1 MARGTLSGTVTGL
14 VVSALAVGTA
24 SVMTEVPGA
33 GAPEATA
40 IEVPAGSEFDQAR
53 DDTQATLPE
62 VEATSDA
69 AEVAR
74 VEPPK
79 PDDLSLIDTDDTES
93 AAQPETGD
101 TEVALNAPS
110 AEDTAPGIA
119 ADGDAPVLPTPQVE
133 APAAPASEEELSI
146 STEPAQPA
154 LPDVSEED
162 TGFATDDVADPDSVA
177 AAPVEEEASEEVA
190 PAITEESDLTVVD
203 PEPTPEPA
211 PAAEAP
217 QDPPAEVQEETA
229 ADAGESGEAAAEETE
244 TVNVQD
250 SVVEPSLPVIEV
262 PDATPDEVPATPEPP
277 AAPEEDLTALAE
289 PNAPSGTIDDI
300 APNVTT
306 DRLPSVSGEP
316 EAAQEDAAAADPDVT
331 EPAPVADDSLP
342 PIQRFASPF
351 ENPDGK
357 PLMSIV
363 LIDDGSS
370 PIGLDALN
378 SFPYPLSFAVD
389 AGWPG
394 AGDAMQK
401 YRDAGFEVLAMVDLP
416 KGQAA
421 TETEVSMQTYLERVP
436 EAVAVM
442 EGDGSGLQAG
452 REASE
457 QLAQIL
463 RDTGH
468 GAVLFPNGLN
478 TAQKLIAREGVP
490 SASVFRDFDAKGQN
504 ATVIRRFL
512 DQAAFRAGQEEKGV
526 IMVGRLRADT
536 ISALL
541 LWGLQDRAGR
551 VAIAPVSA
559 VLTAE

>member
-1 MARGTLSGTVTGL
+1 MARGTLSGAVTGL

-53 DDTQATLPE
+53 DDTEATLPAA
-62 VEATSDA
+62 EAPSDA
-69 AEVAR
+69 AEVTR
-74 VEPPK
+74 VEPPT

-110 AEDTAPGIA
+110 TEDAAPGIA
-119 ADGDAPVLPTPQVE
+119 ADSDAPVQPTPQAE
-133 APAAPASEEELSI
+133 APAAPAVEEELSI

-154 LPDVSEED
+154 LPDLSEEE
-162 TGFATDDVADPDSVA
+162 TGFV
-177 AAPVEEEASEEVA
+177 
-190 PAITEESDLTVVD
+190 
-203 PEPTPEPA
+203 
-211 PAAEAP
+211 
-217 QDPPAEVQEETA
+217 
-229 ADAGESGEAAAEETE
+229 AAEETAPADVTPEE
-244 TVNVQD
+244 TVVEPEPPVIVEEEPDVAAVEPAPEPEPATEAPGEDPAAAPEEDTRASDGSGESDSTSETVEVQD
-250 SVVEPSLPVIEV
+250 SVVAPSLPVIEV

-277 AAPEEDLTALAE
+277 TTPEEDVAALAE
-289 PNAPSGTIDDI
+289 PEEPSGTIDNI

-306 DRLPSVSGEP
+306 GRLPSVTDTPEP
-316 EAAQEDAAAADPDVT
+316 TEEDATSTADTGDAEAADPAQV
-331 EPAPVADDSLP
+331 DDSLP
-342 PIQRFASPF
+342 PIQRFATAF
-351 ENPDGK
+351 ENPNDK

-370 PIGLDALN
+370 PIGLEALK

-389 AGWPG
+389 TGWSG
-394 AGDAMQK
+394 AGEATQR
-401 YRDAGFEVLAMVDLP
+401 YREAGFEVLAMVDLP
-416 KGQAA
+416 EGQAA
-421 TETEVSMQTYLERVP
+421 SDTEVAMQTYLERVP

-457 QLAQIL
+457 QLAKIL

-512 DQAAFRAGQEEKGV
+512 DQAAFRAGQEENGV

>member
-1 MARGTLSGTVTGL
+1 M
-14 VVSALAVGTA
+14 AVGTA

-40 IEVPAGSEFDQAR
+40 IEVPAGSEFNQAR
-53 DDTQATLPE
+53 DDTEATLPE
-62 VEATSDA
+62 AEATTDA

-74 VEPPK
+74 VEPPQ

-101 TEVALNAPS
+101 TEVALNAPAADES
-110 AEDTAPGIA
+110 APGIA
-119 ADGDAPVLPTPQVE
+119 ADSDAPVQPTPQAE
-133 APAAPASEEELSI
+133 APAAPAIEEELSI

-162 TGFATDDVADPDSVA
+162 TGFATPSEPEQAPPAEETADTSNTA
-177 AAPVEEEASEEVA
+177 EEPTIEVPEEPEVA
-190 PAITEESDLTVVD
+190 VI
-203 PEPTPEPA
+203 EPTPTAEPE
-211 PAAEAP
+211 PEPVAEATT
-217 QDPPAEVQEETA
+217 DTT
-229 ADAGESGEAAAEETE
+229 ADAGESGDVATEDTTEETAEENAE
-244 TVNVQD
+244 TVEVQD
-250 SVVEPSLPVIEV
+250 SVVAPSLPVIEV
-262 PDATPDEVPATPEPP
+262 PDASPDEVPATPEPP
-277 AAPEEDLTALAE
+277 AAPEEELAALAE
-289 PNAPSGTIDDI
+289 PEEPSGTIDDI

-306 DRLPSVSGEP
+306 DRLPSVTDEP
-316 EAAQEDAAAADPDVT
+316 EPSEEDTAVAADPDAA
-331 EPAPVADDSLP
+331 EPAPANDSLP
-342 PIQRFASPF
+342 PIQRFATVF
-351 ENPDGK
+351 ENPSEK

-389 AGWPG
+389 TGWDG
-394 AGDAMQK
+394 AGAAMQR
-401 YRDAGFEVLAMVDLP
+401 YRDAGFEVLAMINLP
-416 KGQAA
+416 EGQGASD
-421 TETEVSMQTYLERVP
+421 TEVSMQTYLERVP

>member
-1 MARGTLSGTVTGL
+1 MARGSLSGAVTGL

-33 GAPEATA
+33 GAPETTA
-40 IEVPAGSEFDQAR
+40 IEVPAGSEFNQSR
-53 DDTQATLPE
+53 DDTQANLPE
-62 VEATSDA
+62 EAEVTPDTS
-69 AEVAR
+69 EVAR
-74 VEPPK
+74 VEAPQ

-110 AEDTAPGIA
+110 TEDTAPGIE
-119 ADGDAPVLPTPQVE
+119 ADSDAPVLPTPQAN
-133 APAAPASEEELSI
+133 APAAPANEQELSI

-162 TGFATDDVADPDSVA
+162 TGFVAQEEA
-177 AAPVEEEASEEVA
+177 EPVETA
-190 PAITEESDLTVVD
+190 
-203 PEPTPEPA
+203 PEPA
-211 PAAEAP
+211 DAAPANEPAEEDAPAVAADEPEVASEPVAETPEEEPADVQGDATAGDTRTTAEA
-217 QDPPAEVQEETA
+217 
-229 ADAGESGEAAAEETE
+229 ETE
-244 TVNVQD
+244 AVEVQD
-250 SVVEPSLPVIEV
+250 SVVTPRLPVIEV
-262 PDATPDEVPATPEPP
+262 PDATPDEVPATPAAP
-277 AAPEEDLTALAE
+277 AAPDEEVAALGE
-289 PNAPSGTIDDI
+289 PDEPSGTIDDI
-300 APNVTT
+300 ADNVTT
-306 DRLPSVSGEP
+306 DRLPSVTGTPEP
-316 EAAQEDAAAADPDVT
+316 SEEEAVSVDPDAADS
-331 EPAPVADDSLP
+331 APGDDSQP
-342 PIQRFASPF
+342 PLQRFAVEF
-351 ENPDGK
+351 DNPDDK

-363 LIDDGSS
+363 LIDDGNS
-370 PIGLDALN
+370 PIGLDALK
-378 SFPYPLSFAVD
+378 SFPYPLNFAVD
-389 AGWPG
+389 TSWSG

-416 KGQAA
+416 EGLAA
-421 TETEVSMQTYLERVP
+421 ADTEVSMQSYLERVP
-436 EAVAVM
+436 QAVAVM
-442 EGDGSGLQAG
+442 EGQGSGLQAG

-457 QLAQIL
+457 QLAEIL
-463 RDTGH
+463 RDSGH

-490 SASVFRDFDAKGQN
+490 SASVFRDFDAKGQD